1 LAIEPLSN
9 GGCGSYSMPSWI
21 ALATSALAICAANH
35 SAMSIPADTPAAVT
49 TLPCGTTRRS
59 RRTASWA
66 LNCGCP
72 PGRRVNSTSWRAT
85 ARASSPP

>member
-35 SAMSIPADTPAAVT
+35 SAMSIPADTPAAIT
-49 TLPCGTTRRS
+49 HRGRWSTLTSSASPRVAA
-59 RRTASWA
+59 RT
-66 LNCGCP
+66 NH
-72 PGRRVNSTSWRAT
+72 
-85 ARASSPP
+85 